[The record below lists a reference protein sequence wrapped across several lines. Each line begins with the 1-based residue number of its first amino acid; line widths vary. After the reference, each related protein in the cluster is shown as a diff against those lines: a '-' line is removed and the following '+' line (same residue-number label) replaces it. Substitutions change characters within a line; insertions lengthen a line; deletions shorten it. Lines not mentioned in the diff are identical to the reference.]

1 MDRQQLHKI
10 IRPFIKP
17 SAKKALWQIINTLLP
32 YFVLIIIMYL
42 MISNGIHWLFT
53 IPLSFVA
60 GLFLVRVFIFFHDCT
75 HHSFLQSKKAMSILG
90 HLFGVL
96 VFTPY
101 YKWQRTHKE
110 HHKTVGNLDLRG
122 EGDVWTMTVEEY
134 QNASTWKKIGYKL
147 YRNPF
152 ILFLIG
158 PMYLFVIH
166 ERLPIGLKTKKDWFS
181 YIFTNL
187 AIAAIIYTVTVTI
200 GFQYY
205 LMIQMPIIFFA
216 STLGVWMFFVQHQ
229 YEDVYWENKENWDVI
244 DAALKGSSVY
254 KLPLVLD
261 WFTGSIG
268 YHNLHHVNA
277 RIPNYQLKKA
287 FMSHKLFMKS
297 RTISI
302 WTSFKLSLLTLYDQ
316 KAKRLITFRQYKKLK
331 YQ

>member
-1 MDRQQLHKI
+1 
-10 IRPFIKP
+10 
-17 SAKKALWQIINTLLP
+17 
-32 YFVLIIIMYL
+32 
-42 MISNGIHWLFT
+42 
-53 IPLSFVA
+53 LSFVA

-75 HHSFLQSKKAMSILG
+75 HRSFLQSKRAMSILG

-166 ERLPIGLKTKKDWFS
+166 ERLPFGLKTKKDWFS

-187 AIAAIIYTVTVTI
+187 AITTIIYMVTVTI

-205 LMIQMPIIFFA
+205 LMIQLPIIFFA

-287 FMSHKLFMKS
+287 FKSHKLFMKS

-302 WTSFKLSLLTLYDQ
+302 WTSLKLSLLTLYDQ